1 MADVE
6 LVIKIPEE
14 VYKRFA
20 KAPRTATFNECISER
35 KVLVSA
41 IAKGKPL
48 PKGHGR
54 LIDADALVYW
64 ECNGDC
70 DMCCDD
76 DKCGMVKEALTIIEA
91 DEESEE

>member
-6 LVIKIPEE
+6 LVIKIPKE
-14 VYKRFA
+14 VYEDIKDSNIIFRDDE
-20 KAPRTATFNECISER
+20 RTCYESVQNGI
-35 KVLVSA
+35 
-41 IAKGKPL
+41 PL

-54 LIDADALVYW
+54 LIDADKLVYW

-76 DKCGMVKEALTIIEA
+76 DKCGMVKEAQTIIEA
-91 DEESEE
+91 DKEI

>member
-1 MADVE
+1 MKCVIDIPKKAYEACLKLKSE
-6 LVIKIPEE
+6 LDEDGILGFCLINAVANCE
-14 VYKRFA
+14 
-20 KAPRTATFNECISER
+20 
-35 KVLVSA
+35 L
-41 IAKGKPL
+41 L

-76 DKCGMVKEALTIIEA
+76 DKCGMVKEAPTIIEA
-91 DEESEE
+91 DKAESEDKEC

>member
-6 LVIKIPEE
+6 LVIKLPEE
-14 VYKRFA
+14 EYKIW
-20 KAPRTATFNECISER
+20 KEDGEID
-35 KVLVSA
+35 A
-41 IAKGKPL
+41 ITVRDALIYGTPL

-54 LIDADALVYW
+54 LIDADKLVYW

-76 DKCGMVKEALTIIEA
+76 DKCGMVKEAQTIIEA
-91 DEESEE
+91 DKEI